1 MLLGSSFSSSISPSC
16 PCFSFILRLISMSPE
31 ALEFSYR
38 RGKVNESSPHMLPD
52 CMSVG
57 KRSLFHS
64 ICRKLHCLML
74 PLTEVP
80 IWNPI
85 TKVAEVTGYVGGFRP
100 SLPVALIIWIHKHKS
115 RVNTTRRN
123 KTGEAEGKLQCG
135 FFFFFFIFF
144 FSVLTYVNKFEVI
157 MLYTL

>member
-1 MLLGSSFSSSISPSC
+1 MLLGSSFSSSISLSC

-38 RGKVNESSPHMLPD
+38 RDKVNESSPHMLPD

-64 ICRKLHCLML
+64 ICRKITL
-74 PLTEVP
+74 PHVPLIEVP
-80 IWNPI
+80 VWNPI
-85 TKVAEVTGYVGGFRP
+85 TEVTTGYVNGFRP
-100 SLPVALIIWIHKHKS
+100 RLPVALIIWIHKHKS
-115 RVNTTRRN
+115 RVNTTRQTQGWRGREQN
-123 KTGEAEGKLQCG
+123 YSV
-135 FFFFFFIFF
+135 IFF
-144 FSVLTYVNKFEVI
+144 NFSVLNYMNKFEVI

>member
-1 MLLGSSFSSSISPSC
+1 MLLGSSFSSSISLSC

-38 RGKVNESSPHMLPD
+38 RDKVNESSPHMLPD

-64 ICRKLHCLML
+64 ICRKITL
-74 PLTEVP
+74 PRVPLIEVP
-80 IWNPI
+80 VWNPI
-85 TKVAEVTGYVGGFRP
+85 TEVTTGYVDGFRP
-100 SLPVALIIWIHKHKS
+100 RLPVALIIWIHKHKS
-115 RVNTTRRN
+115 RVNMTR
-123 KTGEAEGKLQCG
+123 KTQGWRGREQNYSV
-135 FFFFFFIFF
+135 IFF
-144 FSVLTYVNKFEVI
+144 FNFSVLNYMNKFEVI